1 MSAAT
6 SLHFS
11 TLGLPPEARLPALRQ
26 LFEDKV
32 RLDIDAAP
40 GHAVEMSMN
49 VGPGLRRA
57 RMLSSFTAR
66 LERPRPRLADGEDS
80 VCLMIKTGGA
90 MMVRQGQRQGE
101 PRLGD
106 GVLLVYR
113 EPALLAFED
122 ATYLSIRIPYD
133 ALVRFGSVGDAAALC
148 IPREREAL
156 SLLQAYV
163 SAMPES
169 FADPQL
175 ARLAATHVYDL
186 MVVAL
191 GAKGDAREEAALR
204 GVRAARLA
212 AIKQDLALDAGLSL
226 QSIAA
231 QRGISPRSIQ
241 MLFESEGTT
250 FSRHVLDLRLDEARR
265 LLTSRRHARL
275 SITEV
280 ALAAG
285 FDDLSYFN
293 RSFKRRFLMTPT
305 EFRHRE
311 QVLEGD
317 AETAIAPTG
326 AASNALC

>member
-1 MSAAT
+1 
-6 SLHFS
+6 
-11 TLGLPPEARLPALRQ
+11 
-26 LFEDKV
+26 
-32 RLDIDAAP
+32 
-40 GHAVEMSMN
+40 MSMN

-66 LERPRPRLADGEDS
+66 LERPRLADGEDS

-122 ATYLSIRIPYD
+122 ATYLSIRIPYN

-175 ARLAATHVYDL
+175 ARTAATHVFDL

-212 AIKQDLALDAGLSL
+212 AIKQDLALDAGLLFSL
-226 QSIAA
+226 L
-231 QRGISPRSIQ
+231 PR
-241 MLFESEGTT
+241 EEG
-250 FSRHVLDLRLDEARR
+250 
-265 LLTSRRHARL
+265 SRRARSRCCSRARARL
-275 SITEV
+275 SRATCWACVSTRRE
-280 ALAAG
+280 G
-285 FDDLSYFN
+285 F
-293 RSFKRRFLMTPT
+293 
-305 EFRHRE
+305 
-311 QVLEGD
+311 
-317 AETAIAPTG
+317 
-326 AASNALC
+326 

>member
-1 MSAAT
+1 
-6 SLHFS
+6 
-11 TLGLPPEARLPALRQ
+11 
-26 LFEDKV
+26 
-32 RLDIDAAP
+32 
-40 GHAVEMSMN
+40 
-49 VGPGLRRA
+49 
-57 RMLSSFTAR
+57 
-66 LERPRPRLADGEDS
+66 
-80 VCLMIKTGGA
+80 MIKTGGA

-231 QRGISPRSIQ
+231 RRGISPRSIQ

-280 ALAAG
+280 ALGAG

-311 QVLEGD
+311 RLPEGD